1 MINHV
6 PCTLIQT
13 EVYYITPAFAFVAY
27 PNRDSTP
34 FREFYNIPKAETVLR
49 GALRYRGFPAFIEAL
64 VALGCLDVSHKEWLV
79 AGITW
84 AEATQK
90 VTGAVDATEAY
101 VACLHTTAAN

>member
-49 GALRYRGFPAFIEAL
+49 GTLRYQDFPAFIEAL
-64 VALGCLDVSHKEWLV
+64 VALGYLDASHKE
-79 AGITW
+79 
-84 AEATQK
+84 
-90 VTGAVDATEAY
+90 
-101 VACLHTTAAN
+101 